1 MEVHNAAEND
11 ILYRKLETNMT
22 IRLVNLPSR
31 DNQEIDISLSN
42 YDFQVR
48 NEEHEA
54 LSYVWGSPVDTKP
67 MVLKVNLSMSRGIYA
82 ISINQT
88 DIAEWAQQVSL
99 MALFYSQAAMVF
111 IWIGGDV
118 DCEAVYNFLQVA
130 IQVRDRYP
138 VVLTGHGHSWKAARD
153 ILESGKFEDEINATL
168 TFLKDPWFTRW
179 WTFQEA
185 FLSKTATILAKT
197 GAIIWRSFVIIM
209 NFVEATGHRDLCI

>member
-1 MEVHNAAEND
+1 
-11 ILYRKLETNMT
+11 
-22 IRLVNLPSR
+22 
-31 DNQEIDISLSN
+31 
-42 YDFQVR
+42 
-48 NEEHEA
+48 
-54 LSYVWGSPVDTKP
+54 
-67 MVLKVNLSMSRGIYA
+67 
-82 ISINQT
+82 
-88 DIAEWAQQVSL
+88 

-197 GAIIWRSFVIIM
+197 GAVIWRSFVIIM